1 MNWFYSLHS
10 QVRRHLTLLEHFFV
24 AIGLSM
30 LLYGLMQSLPVYPM
44 YWDIVL
50 TVAVFALTLWSPV
63 AGYFVAVLATAY
75 PLYNISIYI
84 AVIFLALAVIGQHV
98 FIQNLGGTLLTLA
111 SPLLG
116 SIYLAWIIPLLGGLW
131 WGPLGGALMGGLG
144 ALWGQIAAGMVG
156 LEPDW
161 MRLFGI
167 LPDLRFLPVRFA
179 SANSLETLLLLLNP
193 LAPNSTA
200 LLYHILQVVIWAFVG
215 WTVGMLA
222 EKEWMQYRRP
232 RSTAVMVAVGSFALA
247 VLHILINLWLGVVI
261 SPNSW
266 MGLGMTA
273 LVSAVAA
280 AGLEG
285 GLDFFE
291 HPLPLPRKI
300 AFEMDDDIT
309 ESPKRQTIPSAPSST
324 SETNSETNKP
334 DDLIMLEL
342 D

>member
-1 MNWFYSLHS
+1 MNLIYSFHS
-10 QVRRHLTLLEHFFV
+10 LIRRHLTLLERFLT
-24 AIGLSM
+24 AAGMSL
-30 LLYGLMQSLPVYPM
+30 LLYGLMQSLPVYPL
-44 YWDIVL
+44 YWDVVL
-50 TVAVFALTLWSPV
+50 TVAVFALALWAPA
-63 AGYFVAVLATAY
+63 AGYFVAILAAVY
-75 PLYNISIYI
+75 PLYSISIYI
-84 AVIFLALAVIGQHV
+84 AVIFLAVAVIGQHL

-116 SIYLAWIIPLLGGLW
+116 SIYLVWIIPLLGGLW

-144 ALWGQIAAGMVG
+144 ALWGQLAAGMIG

-161 MRLFGI
+161 VRLFGV

-179 SANSLETLLLLLNP
+179 SANSLDTLLLLLDP

-200 LLYHILQVVIWAFVG
+200 LLYHLLQVAIWAFVG
-215 WTVGMLA
+215 WTIGMLA

-232 RSTAVMVAVGSFALA
+232 RSTVVMVAAGSFVLA
-247 VLHILINLWLGVVI
+247 ILHILVNLWLGVII

-266 MGLGMTA
+266 FGLGMTA

-280 AGLEG
+280 ASLEG

-300 AFEMDDDIT
+300 AFEMEDEAE
-309 ESPKRQTIPSAPSST
+309 ESPARPVMPPVSSSI
-324 SETNSETNKP
+324 SEANSEKDKP